1 MTLEILAPKDSFL
14 ITAFGDF
21 NPESTNWYNKDK
33 TIFEGNKIDNI
44 TSQLG
49 LNQLVNEPTHI
60 Q

>member
-1 MTLEILAPKDSFL
+1 MTLEILALKDSFL

-44 TSQLG
+44 TSQVA

>member
-1 MTLEILAPKDSFL
+1 MTLEILAPKDPFL
-14 ITAFGDF
+14 ITAIGDF

-44 TSQLG
+44 TSQLA
-49 LNQLVNEPTHI
+49 LNQLINEPTHM

>member
-1 MTLEILAPKDSFL
+1 MTLEILAPKDPFL
-14 ITAFGDF
+14 ITAIGDF

-44 TSQLG
+44 TSQVA